1 MHKYIWLLIVIR
13 HYINSDV
20 PKKTGEGVNDNSV
33 GATVQASV
41 TETGETVRRTSF
53 AGFWLYHW
61 QLYATVAKNSH
72 LPEKTLATEKSKSLL
87 EGMPETLK
95 PAGRTFYELMR
106 PKLSVLPSE

>member
-53 AGFWLYHW
+53 AGF
-61 QLYATVAKNSH
+61 A
-72 LPEKTLATEKSKSLL
+72 LPVTALCYSSK
-87 EGMPETLK
+87 E
-95 PAGRTFYELMR
+95 
-106 PKLSVLPSE
+106 